1 MDIFYREGKKE
12 DCAVLAELINIASA
26 GAIDYLFHD
35 LIPGMTPVQLVAHNL
50 ESAESYYSYENAI
63 VAEYRKEPVGVSLSF
78 PSYHHQITEELEKF
92 LPNER
97 LEHFRHFFTARVENS
112 LFLDALCVD
121 ARLRGSGIGSKLITL
136 TKSKAKDNGFDA
148 LSLMVFADNKEAQR
162 LYVRCGF
169 KVEEEV
175 ELNSD
180 ERIPHEG
187 GCLLMKCDL

>member
-1 MDIFYREGKKE
+1 MDIFYRDGKKE
-12 DCAVLAELINIASA
+12 DCAALAELINIASE

-35 LIPGMTPVQLVAHNL
+35 LIPGMAPVQLVAHNL

-63 VAEYRKEPVGVSLSF
+63 VAEYRQKPVGVSLSF
-78 PSYHHQITEELEKF
+78 PSHYHQITEELEKF
-92 LPNER
+92 LPKER

-121 ARLRGSGIGSKLITL
+121 AQLRGKGIGSKLLAL
-136 TKSKAKDNGFDA
+136 TKTKAIDSGFNA

-169 KVEEEV
+169 KVEQEV
-175 ELNSD
+175 KLNSD

-187 GCLLMKCDL
+187 GCLLMKCEL